1 MNPLFQRFRALE
13 RDERLEILKGLPKV
27 ELHRHLEG
35 ALRIGTM
42 LELGRKHNLN
52 LPLEDISSLLK
63 LVAYN
68 DGEPRT
74 LAHFLTKFHSDW
86 YRSYQ
91 DIERVACWLDLVT
104 SRSSRLGRLKSG
116 RNEKRTFDGF

>member
-1 MNPLFQRFRALE
+1 LE

-42 LELGRKHNLN
+42 LELGRKYNLN
-52 LPLEDISSLLK
+52 LPLKDVSSLLK
-63 LVAYN
+63 TVAYN

-74 LAHFLTKFHSDW
+74 LAHFL
-86 YRSYQ
+86 R
-91 DIERVACWLDLVT
+91 LVPILPGH
-104 SRSSRLGRLKSG
+104 RAGGRG
-116 RNEKRTFDGF
+116 GGG